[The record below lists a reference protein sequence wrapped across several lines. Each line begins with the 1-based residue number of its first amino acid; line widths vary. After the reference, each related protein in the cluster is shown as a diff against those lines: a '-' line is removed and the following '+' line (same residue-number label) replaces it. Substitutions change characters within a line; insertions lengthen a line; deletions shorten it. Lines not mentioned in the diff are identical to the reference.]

1 MRYFKMHLTKPEGSL
16 IYETDFTVDL
26 FDPFFRSLAATL
38 MQRKMLEGDGKF
50 EARIIPRTDGIPAF
64 EKPRMVNV
72 SDIADQGEGPLD
84 IIFENAEPPVEKV
97 KYLTLQIRSSKANF
111 VYRFDWPLEDL
122 TGGILRNVTHA
133 LLDEGTLQ
141 DREQFQVT
149 ISAHHK
155 ARPRVDPVVAEKEED
170 SSIQPVSVPVI
181 IKSREALPP
190 KPQENAVT
198 VDVLDDDLDIVIG
211 QSEELVKPLTKSM
224 REYTDLEKVGEPNDQ
239 DLPVFVRR
247 GAMKIARASGSRSV
261 KTDQEVGGFLLG
273 KVFHDSETGCLF
285 IEISEVVEANQARG
299 TFGSLEFN
307 ADSMSHLA
315 RILEN
320 IQKDHPDK
328 FTMGWYHTHLVSL
341 GFALPVEGKANEYTA
356 HYMPFFSSHDLF
368 IHRNFF
374 PDPWHVGLVL
384 DLRCHKEVF
393 FFWQSGEIVGTRG
406 FYLYGE

>member
-1 MRYFKMHLTKPEGSL
+1 MRYFKMHLTRLEGSL

-26 FDPFFRSLAATL
+26 FEPFFRSLAASL
-38 MQRKMLEGDGKF
+38 MQRKLLDSDGKY
-50 EARIIPRTDGIPAF
+50 EARIIPRSEGTPSF
-64 EKPRMVNV
+64 EKPKMVNV

-84 IIFENAEPPVEKV
+84 IVFENVEPPVEKV
-97 KYLTLQIRSSKANF
+97 KYLTLQIRSVNANF
-111 VYRFDWPLEDL
+111 VYRFDWPLDSL
-122 TGGILRNVTHA
+122 ISGVLRNVTHA

-141 DREQFQVT
+141 DCEQFKVAV
-149 ISAHHK
+149 SAHHK
-155 ARPRVDPVVAEKEED
+155 ARPRVDPAVAEKEED
-170 SSIQPVSVPVI
+170 VAIQPVSIPVI
-181 IKSREALPP
+181 IKSKEALPP
-190 KPQENAVT
+190 KLQEDAVA
-198 VDVLDDDLDIVIG
+198 VDLLDDDLDIVIG
-211 QSEELVKPLTKSM
+211 PSEELVKPLSKSM
-224 REYTDLEKVGEPNDQ
+224 KEYMDLEKVGAPVEQ
-239 DLPVFVRR
+239 ELPVFVRR
-247 GAMKIARASGSRSV
+247 GAMKIARESGKRSV

-273 KVFHDSETGCLF
+273 NVFHDSETDRLF

-299 TFGSLEFN
+299 TFGTLEFN

-328 FTMGWYHTHLVSL
+328 STMGWYHTHLVSL
-341 GFALPVEGKANEYTA
+341 GFALPVEGKENEYMA
-356 HYMPFFSSHDLF
+356 HYTPFFSSHDLF

-393 FFWQSGEIVGTRG
+393 FFWQSGEIVGTQG